1 MSWFG
6 RYLFIDLTH
15 KRVDFYEVPE
25 RVVERYIGGNGIG
38 AYLLY
43 TLMKKGIDPLS
54 EENIL
59 IVNTG
64 PANGT
69 LVPMSSKFG
78 VYSKSPQTMGFT
90 KGFCGG
96 EFGHECK
103 FAGWDGII
111 ITGSCDQWT
120 HIHIENQRV
129 YFFDAEYLRGF
140 HTSQAQQELKRRYG
154 EDIKALVI
162 GPAGE
167 NLVKYACIISDLR
180 AVGTGGMGAVMGSKR
195 IKAITVRGTKLI
207 EPKNPK
213 RLIDFVKEFEKAV
226 YSHPGVKN
234 LIKYGT
240 SAGVMHLQH
249 LGILPS
255 YNWQKEV
262 FPYAEEVSG
271 ERLRER
277 VIKDVSC
284 PGCIVPCGKYSV
296 TQNTFTVGPEYE
308 GIYAMGTIIG
318 NGNLDHLIE
327 LDRLTDELGLGQIQ
341 TGGVVAWVME
351 CYEKGLL
358 KREDLDGLELY
369 FGNTEAVRE
378 LLRKIA
384 FREGIGDLLAE
395 GSEKASR
402 RLGVGGEFVMTV
414 KGMEI
419 AGHSPR
425 AVKTQA
431 LGYAVANRGPV
442 HCDIRPGLEENNI
455 TPLGKWEGKGK
466 VGKDLA
472 VWTSIVNSI
481 IYCLSAERVVGLTL
495 NEKILD
501 MVNALMDWDM
511 SMEEL
516 YAVGERVYTLERLF
530 NVREGFS
537 RKDDTLPRR
546 ILEEPSEKGY
556 RTSLQ
561 ELNAMIK
568 EFYQA
573 FGWDELGIPKKETL
587 IRLSMEEFTHVTS

>member
-15 KRVDFYEVPE
+15 KRVDVYEVPE

-140 HTSQAQQELKRRYG
+140 HTSQAQQELKRRHG

-262 FPYAEEVSG
+262 FPFAEEVSG

-296 TQNTFTVGPEYE
+296 AQNTFTVGPEYE

-318 NGNLDHLIE
+318 NGSLEHLIE

-587 IRLSMEEFTHVTS
+587 IRLSMEEFTHATS